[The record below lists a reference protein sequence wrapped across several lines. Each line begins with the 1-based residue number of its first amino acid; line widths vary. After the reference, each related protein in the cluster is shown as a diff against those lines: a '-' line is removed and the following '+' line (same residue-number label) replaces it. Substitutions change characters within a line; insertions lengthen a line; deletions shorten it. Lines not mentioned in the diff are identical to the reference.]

1 MARRKR
7 TSLIEDLLELFFEL
21 TGLFWQIGAMITCL
35 LFMAGLYSL
44 DTLIINYSPPT
55 ELIAQII
62 KNIPWVIYLFPIMIF
77 FLCFVFGVA
86 TYSAYKKQ
94 NFY

>member
-7 TSLIEDLLELFFEL
+7 TSLIEDLLELSFEF
-21 TGLFWQIGAMITCL
+21 TSFFWQIGAMITCL
-35 LFMAGLYSL
+35 LFIGGLYSV

-55 ELIAQII
+55 ELIAKII
-62 KNIPWVIYLFPIMIF
+62 KNIPWVIYLLPMLLFL
-77 FLCFVFGVA
+77 LCFVFGVA

-94 NFY
+94 NL

>member
-21 TGLFWQIGAMITCL
+21 SAMFWQVGATITFL
-35 LFMAGLYSL
+35 LFIAGLYSV
-44 DTLIINYSPPT
+44 DTLIINYTPST
-55 ELIAQII
+55 EIIAQII
-62 KNIPWVIYLFPIMIF
+62 KNIPWVLYLIPTMIF
-77 FLCFVFGVA
+77 LLCFVFVIA

>member
-1 MARRKR
+1 MARRKH

-21 TGLFWQIGAMITCL
+21 TTMFWQVGATITCL
-35 LFMAGLYSL
+35 LFTAGLYSA
-44 DTLIINYSPPT
+44 DTLILNYSPPT
-55 ELIAQII
+55 GLITQII
-62 KNIPWVIYLFPIMIF
+62 KNIPWIIYLFPMMIF
-77 FLCFVFGVA
+77 LLCFIFGVA